1 MENPLNLIS
10 FILYIVLA
18 ITAATLIE
26 YFVSTLP
33 PIDHEQRCSR
43 CSSVTSR
50 VSFGYCRSCSRWYR
64 RRFPFL
70 AAVSLVAVLLL
81 ATVQSSAANFVIGFV
96 VSTYLAI
103 VTLIDID
110 YHLIQHKTAL
120 FGIILAG
127 FFGAILHKFP
137 STVVGGAIGIIVMGF
152 FYLLGRVYAAYKNKR
167 QKISGPDALDEAL
180 GFGDVSLAAVLGLLL
195 GHALILKA
203 LLIGILLAGLYSIAI
218 VALMLLKKDF
228 DDSKTIPYGPFLV
241 LGALLVFFPF

>member
-1 MENPLNLIS
+1 
-10 FILYIVLA
+10 
-18 ITAATLIE
+18 
-26 YFVSTLP
+26 
-33 PIDHEQRCSR
+33 
-43 CSSVTSR
+43 
-50 VSFGYCRSCSRWYR
+50 
-64 RRFPFL
+64 
-70 AAVSLVAVLLL
+70 
-81 ATVQSSAANFVIGFV
+81 
-96 VSTYLAI
+96 
-103 VTLIDID
+103 
-110 YHLIQHKTAL
+110 
-120 FGIILAG
+120 
-127 FFGAILHKFP
+127 
-137 STVVGGAIGIIVMGF
+137 MGF